1 MGDETDQD
9 DGGSSLTFVLSILW
23 SLFSIAA
30 PAFLWSQGIYPAIML
45 GAAIGSFVRFGTDMV
60 LFGLMQNTSEEA
72 LEQFASDHI
81 PIVIGMMI
89 VQFGTFIAG
98 LGFWIFGGDMVGAG
112 IVLGMLASWIVGV
125 YLTGAL
131 GSSTDDEDMSVEVSD
146 DEESEW
152 KFDVDDV

>member
-1 MGDETDQD
+1 MGDETDQED
-9 DGGSSLTFVLSILW
+9 SGSSLQFVLSILW

-60 LFGLMQNTSEEA
+60 LFGLMQNTSGEA
-72 LEQFASDHI
+72 LEQFSSEHI

-98 LGFWIFGGDMVGAG
+98 LGFWIFGGDLVGAG

-125 YLTGAL
+125 FLTGAL
-131 GSSTDDEDMSVEVSD
+131 GSSTDGED
-146 DEESEW
+146 SEW